1 MQTCLLITSGFSLYL
16 GNIFPSEMD
25 YLRCAAGSVSI
36 LNYLL
41 QLFDSKWNS
50 KYFLWVYVFYS
61 VCLFLQL
68 TFFMDDLI
76 LFNSSLNGFLLHG

>member
-1 MQTCLLITSGFSLYL
+1 MLFVALQACLLITSGFSLYL

-41 QLFDSKWNS
+41 WLFDSKNS
-50 KYFLWVYVFYS
+50 KCCVFI
-61 VCLFLQL
+61 
-68 TFFMDDLI
+68 FFCI
-76 LFNSSLNGFLLHG
+76 SSFYY